1 MDGMSRTEVLGAAEI
16 DSRPRTQTLNEIEA
30 AIAERLLSGSVMYY
44 SAVILSALL
53 VLAAVGFG
61 VHAMIVGHDHVYGVT
76 REVPW
81 GLLIVAYVF
90 FVVTSTGLCL
100 VSSIGHVFGVQSMM
114 PIAKRSVFLSI
125 ATILAG
131 FFVIAFEIK
140 LPWRMAI
147 YNVISPNLTSNIWWM
162 GTLYGIYLVLM
173 LFEFL
178 FLNLENHKPAV
189 AFGFGGAVAGIA
201 AHSNLGAVFGLLM
214 GREFWH
220 GPYMSIYF
228 IASAMMTGTAVIILF
243 HYLASKVNGEPLDS
257 GVRESLNVTR
267 KLAIL
272 LISVIAFFT
281 IWKMVSG
288 LAGQP
293 GGKYEAVMAMIS
305 GPYAFNFWFFEIG
318 LALVLPTVLFLQSR
332 GQNLKLMTI
341 ASAIMVL
348 GIFIMRYDLVLGGE
362 IVPVFHELGVNE
374 YQHLLSYTPTL
385 HEIIITLGGF
395 GVASFLFLI
404 GEKLFAGHKVRDHH

>member
-1 MDGMSRTEVLGAAEI
+1 MDRAEVASGL
-16 DSRPRTQTLNEIEA
+16 RKRTLNEVEA
-30 AIAERLLSGSVMYY
+30 EISSRLLSGGMAYY
-44 SAVILSALL
+44 LAVGLSALL

-61 VHAMIVGHDHVYGVT
+61 LHAFVVGHDHVYGVT
-76 REVPW
+76 RQVPW

-100 VSSIGHVFGVQSMM
+100 VSSVGHVFGVKSMM

-140 LPWRMAI
+140 LPWRMAV

-162 GTLYGIYLVLM
+162 GTLYGLYLVLM

-178 FLNLENHKPAV
+178 FLNLEKHKAAV

-243 HYLASKVNGEPLDS
+243 HYIAGKINNEAPGEDMMVS
-257 GVRESLNVTR
+257 MDVTR
-267 KLAIL
+267 KLGIL

-281 IWKMVSG
+281 TWKFVAG
-288 LAGQP
+288 VAGQP

-305 GPYAFNFWFFEIG
+305 GPYAFNFWFFEIV
-318 LALVLPTVLFLQSR
+318 LAMLLPAVLFLLSKGR
-332 GQNLKLMTI
+332 NMKMMAF
-341 ASAIMVL
+341 ASAMMVL
-348 GIFIMRYDLVLGGE
+348 GIFMMRYDLVIVGE

-374 YQHLLSYTPTL
+374 SRHLLSYTPSL
-385 HEIIITLGGF
+385 HEIVITLGGF

-404 GEKLFAGHKVRDHH
+404 GEKLFDGHKVKEHH